1 MNKTRNLI
9 NELKTELL
17 ACFSDDK
24 NESLNEIKRY
34 VTEFYSETDFNIYMY
49 GNIRSYYYQIR
60 AFFDSCKMKV
70 SKNDDVMLNRY
81 KYYIRQA
88 VNEILKEN
96 NISIDL
102 KKARGYNISMY
113 R

>member
-1 MNKTRNLI
+1 MTKTRHLI
-9 NELKTELL
+9 NELKNELL
-17 ACFSDDK
+17 ECFSDDK
-24 NESLNEIKRY
+24 QESLNAIKRY
-34 VTEFYSETDFNIYMY
+34 VTEFYLEQDYNIYMY
-49 GNIRSYYYQIR
+49 GNIRPYYYQIR
-60 AFFDSCKMKV
+60 AFFDACKMKV
-70 SKNDDVMLNRY
+70 SKNDDIMLVRY

-102 KKARGYNISMY
+102 KKSRGYNLPMY